1 MTFIDVIYSIDYSIL
16 DFIQNTIKCALLD
29 PVMAFFSYIGESGA
43 IWIASSLVMLFFK
56 RTRAMGVMVL
66 AAMSA
71 GYLIGEIGIKNI
83 VCRPRPF
90 VGCSGIVLNISP
102 PSGYSF
108 PSGHT
113 CSSFAAATVMIAC
126 DKRFGIS
133 AVVLAAL
140 IAFSRLYNYVHF
152 TSDVLCGMLLGVM
165 CAVITVILFRK
176 TGLEGRLSGNKDN
189 KLKRADNNE

>member
-71 GYLIGEIGIKNI
+71 GYLIGEIGIKI
-83 VCRPRPF
+83 
-90 VGCSGIVLNISP
+90 L
-102 PSGYSF
+102 
-108 PSGHT
+108 
-113 CSSFAAATVMIAC
+113 
-126 DKRFGIS
+126 
-133 AVVLAAL
+133 
-140 IAFSRLYNYVHF
+140 
-152 TSDVLCGMLLGVM
+152 
-165 CAVITVILFRK
+165 CAVR
-176 TGLEGRLSGNKDN
+176 GRLLSVPALCSIFCRRQATAFRQDIRVRH
-189 KLKRADNNE
+189 LPRQRL